1 MYGLQAISANNG
13 WAMSAVGITIVFTGL
28 VMLSFSIAQL
38 HKILALWENRK
49 DISFFKKKK
58 SLQSVGSDTLFSEN
72 QKETAKQ
79 FYLLARTMKD
89 SFSLQRIL
97 FMAEISGLKSPHSSL
112 NTLLNAKIIV
122 QDDKGYYFWD
132 RDVFKKIVK

>member
-1 MYGLQAISANNG
+1 MGP
-13 WAMSAVGITIVFTGL
+13 
-28 VMLSFSIAQL
+28 
-38 HKILALWENRK
+38 
-49 DISFFKKKK
+49 
-58 SLQSVGSDTLFSEN
+58 DTLFSET
-72 QKETAKQ
+72 QKEIAKQ

-122 QDDKGYYFWD
+122 PDDKGYYFWD